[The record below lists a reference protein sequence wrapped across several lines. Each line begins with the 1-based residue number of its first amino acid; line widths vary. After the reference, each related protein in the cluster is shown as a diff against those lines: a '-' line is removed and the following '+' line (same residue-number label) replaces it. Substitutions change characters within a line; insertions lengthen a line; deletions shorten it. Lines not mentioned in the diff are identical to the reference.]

1 VESLVLIVGLM
12 LAAVLLVGVGD
23 RLRLPWP
30 ALMVVLGVV
39 VALVP
44 GLPDTFELD
53 PDLILPLFLPPLL
66 YATAQRTSW
75 SLFRARWRSIA
86 LLAVALVVVTVIA
99 VAGATAVLVPGIS
112 MTAAVALGAMV
123 APPDPVAVEAV
134 AGPVRMPRRMLAV
147 LQSEGLFNDAT
158 ALVIFQAAVLA
169 TVRGDDLSL
178 GGLALNFV
186 LGAAAAVLIGL
197 AVAYLARTVL
207 ARVTDTTGRSALTL
221 VLPFAVYLLAEE
233 VHASGVVAVVVV
245 ALQLRRLGD
254 ADEAAERLTQRSFW
268 DVVELLVTG
277 VAFGLI
283 GLDLRQV
290 VTEAGDALPSMLGHA
305 AIVCAVVVGVRVLWM
320 LGAYLVVRRS
330 PDPSAAPRTVRE
342 AVVLAWCGMR
352 GLATLALALSLP
364 ATVDGGAPFPGRVEI
379 TLIAC
384 AVLVVTLQLPGFTAA
399 PPGPADCA
407 PGLSSAG
414 AFLGGGGQDARR
426 LQVGREEAADVQ
438 DVLAHRGPRGL
449 GVPLLQGREDRAVVV
464 RGRVRPA
471 GDPAVVPARDVVH
484 EQVQHRRQPVRP
496 RGPVQRAVDVV
507 VQLLDAGRV
516 APRGGIGDRGLHLH
530 QPDDLRRRQRERGP
544 RRQLTG
550 DVRLH
555 REQVVDVAPGERHH
569 PEPAPGF
576 PAHRALAVQHH
587 ERLAYRRGAH
597 PELGGDVLYPDER
610 RRPQLADHDGLA
622 QLRRDPAAELL
633 LGAAHLPAAQ
643 PCTPPGVLHRRPPT
657 RSGAPP

>member
-1 VESLVLIVGLM
+1 MVTPLSSLVGLLGSWHGPCWKAERVESLVLIVGLM
-12 LAAVLLVGVGD
+12 LPAVLLVGVGD

-44 GLPDTFELD
+44 GLPEAFVLD

-66 YATAQRTSW
+66 FATAQRTSW

-99 VAGATAVLVPGIS
+99 VAGVTAVLVPGIT

-178 GGLALNFV
+178 GGLALSFV

-197 AVAYLARTVL
+197 AVAYIARTVL

-283 GLDLRQV
+283 GLALRQV

-320 LGAYLVVRRS
+320 SGAYLVVRRS
-330 PDPSAAPRTVRE
+330 PDPSAAPRTGRE

-384 AVLVVTLQLPGFTAA
+384 AVLVVTLLLPGFTLPALVKVLGVAETAESEHAA
-399 PPGPADCA
+399 EKAVARRAQRAALNRMAEEERLRDLPEEV
-407 PGLSSAG
+407 G
-414 AFLGGGGQDARR
+414 AALRERMSRLDAVLGGETMSEDERNRFDTLRKRASALQEVQASALAAARAEVLAAR
-426 LQVGREEAADVQ
+426 GEPGTDPEAADR
-438 DVLAHRGPRGL
+438 VL
-449 GVPLLQGREDRAVVV
+449 
-464 RGRVRPA
+464 
-471 GDPAVVPARDVVH
+471 
-484 EQVQHRRQPVRP
+484 RRLDLRTV
-496 RGPVQRAVDVV
+496 
-507 VQLLDAGRV
+507 LLD
-516 APRGGIGDRGLHLH
+516 
-530 QPDDLRRRQRERGP
+530 
-544 RRQLTG
+544 
-550 DVRLH
+550 
-555 REQVVDVAPGERHH
+555 
-569 PEPAPGF
+569 
-576 PAHRALAVQHH
+576 
-587 ERLAYRRGAH
+587 
-597 PELGGDVLYPDER
+597 
-610 RRPQLADHDGLA
+610 
-622 QLRRDPAAELL
+622 
-633 LGAAHLPAAQ
+633 
-643 PCTPPGVLHRRPPT
+643 
-657 RSGAPP
+657 

>member
-1 VESLVLIVGLM
+1 MVTPLSSLVGLLGSWHGPCWKAERVESLVLIVGLM

-44 GLPDTFELD
+44 GLPDAFVLD

-99 VAGATAVLVPGIS
+99 VAGVTAVLVPGIT

-178 GGLALNFV
+178 GGLALSFV

-197 AVAYLARTVL
+197 TVAYVARTVL

-221 VLPFAVYLLAEE
+221 VLPFAVYLLAEQ

-283 GLDLRQV
+283 GLDLRHV
-290 VTEAGDALPSMLGHA
+290 VTEAGDELPSMLGHA

-320 LGAYLVVRRS
+320 CGAYLVVRRS
-330 PDPSAAPRTVRE
+330 PDPSAAPRTGRE

-364 ATVDGGAPFPGRVEI
+364 ATIGGGAPFPGRVEI

-384 AVLVVTLQLPGFTAA
+384 AVLVVTLLLPGFTLPALVKVLGVAETAESEHAA
-399 PPGPADCA
+399 EKAVARRAQRAALNRMAEEERLRDLPEEV
-407 PGLSSAG
+407 G
-414 AFLGGGGQDARR
+414 AALRERMSRLDAVLGGETMSEEERNRFDTLRKRASALQEVQASALAAARAEVLAAR
-426 LQVGREEAADVQ
+426 GEPGTDPEAADR
-438 DVLAHRGPRGL
+438 VL
-449 GVPLLQGREDRAVVV
+449 
-464 RGRVRPA
+464 
-471 GDPAVVPARDVVH
+471 
-484 EQVQHRRQPVRP
+484 RRLDLRTV
-496 RGPVQRAVDVV
+496 
-507 VQLLDAGRV
+507 LLD
-516 APRGGIGDRGLHLH
+516 
-530 QPDDLRRRQRERGP
+530 
-544 RRQLTG
+544 
-550 DVRLH
+550 
-555 REQVVDVAPGERHH
+555 
-569 PEPAPGF
+569 
-576 PAHRALAVQHH
+576 
-587 ERLAYRRGAH
+587 
-597 PELGGDVLYPDER
+597 
-610 RRPQLADHDGLA
+610 
-622 QLRRDPAAELL
+622 
-633 LGAAHLPAAQ
+633 
-643 PCTPPGVLHRRPPT
+643 
-657 RSGAPP
+657 

>member
-1 VESLVLIVGLM
+1 MVTPLCSLVGLLGSWHGPCWKAERVESLVLIVGLM

-44 GLPDTFELD
+44 GLPDAFVLD

-99 VAGATAVLVPGIS
+99 VAGVTAVLVPGIT

-178 GGLALNFV
+178 GGLALSFV

-197 AVAYLARTVL
+197 AVAYVARTVL
-207 ARVTDTTGRSALTL
+207 ARLTDTTGRSALTL

-320 LGAYLVVRRS
+320 SGAYLVVRRS
-330 PDPSAAPRTVRE
+330 PDPSAAPRTGRE

-364 ATVDGGAPFPGRVEI
+364 ATTGGGAPFPGRVEI

-384 AVLVVTLQLPGFTAA
+384 AVLVVTLLLPGFTLPALVKVLGVAETAESEHAA
-399 PPGPADCA
+399 EKAVARRAQRAALNRMAEEERLRDLPEEV
-407 PGLSSAG
+407 G
-414 AFLGGGGQDARR
+414 AALRERMSRLDAVLGGETMSEEERNRFDTLRKRASALQEVQASALAAARAEVLAAR
-426 LQVGREEAADVQ
+426 GEPGTDPEAADR
-438 DVLAHRGPRGL
+438 VL
-449 GVPLLQGREDRAVVV
+449 
-464 RGRVRPA
+464 
-471 GDPAVVPARDVVH
+471 
-484 EQVQHRRQPVRP
+484 RRLDLRTV
-496 RGPVQRAVDVV
+496 
-507 VQLLDAGRV
+507 LLD
-516 APRGGIGDRGLHLH
+516 
-530 QPDDLRRRQRERGP
+530 
-544 RRQLTG
+544 
-550 DVRLH
+550 
-555 REQVVDVAPGERHH
+555 
-569 PEPAPGF
+569 
-576 PAHRALAVQHH
+576 
-587 ERLAYRRGAH
+587 
-597 PELGGDVLYPDER
+597 
-610 RRPQLADHDGLA
+610 
-622 QLRRDPAAELL
+622 
-633 LGAAHLPAAQ
+633 
-643 PCTPPGVLHRRPPT
+643 
-657 RSGAPP
+657 

>member
-1 VESLVLIVGLM
+1 MVTPLSSLVGLLGSWHGPCWKAERVESLVLIVGLM

-44 GLPDTFELD
+44 GLPEAFVLD

-66 YATAQRTSW
+66 FATAQRTSW

-99 VAGATAVLVPGIS
+99 VAGVTAVLVPGIT

-178 GGLALNFV
+178 GGLALSFV

-197 AVAYLARTVL
+197 AVAYIARTVL

-283 GLDLRQV
+283 GLALRQV

-320 LGAYLVVRRS
+320 SGAYLVVRRS
-330 PDPSAAPRTVRE
+330 PDPSAAPRTGRE

-384 AVLVVTLQLPGFTAA
+384 AVLVVTLLLPGFTLPALVKVLGVAETAESEHAA
-399 PPGPADCA
+399 EKAVARRAQRAALNRMAEEERLRDLPEEV
-407 PGLSSAG
+407 G
-414 AFLGGGGQDARR
+414 AALRERMSRLDAVLGGETMSEDERNRFDTLRKRASALQEVQASALAAARAEVLAAR
-426 LQVGREEAADVQ
+426 GEPGTDPEAADR
-438 DVLAHRGPRGL
+438 VL
-449 GVPLLQGREDRAVVV
+449 
-464 RGRVRPA
+464 
-471 GDPAVVPARDVVH
+471 
-484 EQVQHRRQPVRP
+484 RRLDLRTV
-496 RGPVQRAVDVV
+496 
-507 VQLLDAGRV
+507 LLD
-516 APRGGIGDRGLHLH
+516 
-530 QPDDLRRRQRERGP
+530 
-544 RRQLTG
+544 
-550 DVRLH
+550 
-555 REQVVDVAPGERHH
+555 
-569 PEPAPGF
+569 
-576 PAHRALAVQHH
+576 
-587 ERLAYRRGAH
+587 
-597 PELGGDVLYPDER
+597 
-610 RRPQLADHDGLA
+610 
-622 QLRRDPAAELL
+622 
-633 LGAAHLPAAQ
+633 
-643 PCTPPGVLHRRPPT
+643 
-657 RSGAPP
+657 

>member
-1 VESLVLIVGLM
+1 MVTPLSSLVGLLGSWHGPCWKAERVESLVLIVGLM

-44 GLPDTFELD
+44 GLPEAFVLD

-66 YATAQRTSW
+66 FATAQRTSW

-99 VAGATAVLVPGIS
+99 VAGVTAVLVPGIT

-178 GGLALNFV
+178 GGLALSFV

-197 AVAYLARTVL
+197 AVAYVARTVL

-283 GLDLRQV
+283 GLALRQV

-320 LGAYLVVRRS
+320 SGAYLVVRRS
-330 PDPSAAPRTVRE
+330 PDPSAAPRTGRE

-384 AVLVVTLQLPGFTAA
+384 AVLVVTLLLPGFTLPALVKVLGVAETAESEHAA
-399 PPGPADCA
+399 EKAVARRAQRAALNRMAEEERLRDLPEEV
-407 PGLSSAG
+407 G
-414 AFLGGGGQDARR
+414 AALRERMSRLDAVLGGETMSEDERNRFDTLRKRASALQEVQASALAAARAEVLAAR
-426 LQVGREEAADVQ
+426 GEPGTDPEAADR
-438 DVLAHRGPRGL
+438 VL
-449 GVPLLQGREDRAVVV
+449 
-464 RGRVRPA
+464 
-471 GDPAVVPARDVVH
+471 
-484 EQVQHRRQPVRP
+484 RRLDLRTV
-496 RGPVQRAVDVV
+496 
-507 VQLLDAGRV
+507 LLD
-516 APRGGIGDRGLHLH
+516 
-530 QPDDLRRRQRERGP
+530 
-544 RRQLTG
+544 
-550 DVRLH
+550 
-555 REQVVDVAPGERHH
+555 
-569 PEPAPGF
+569 
-576 PAHRALAVQHH
+576 
-587 ERLAYRRGAH
+587 
-597 PELGGDVLYPDER
+597 
-610 RRPQLADHDGLA
+610 
-622 QLRRDPAAELL
+622 
-633 LGAAHLPAAQ
+633 
-643 PCTPPGVLHRRPPT
+643 
-657 RSGAPP
+657 

>member
-1 VESLVLIVGLM
+1 MESLVLIVGLM

-44 GLPDTFELD
+44 GLPDAFVLD

-99 VAGATAVLVPGIS
+99 VAGVTAVLVPGIT

-158 ALVIFQAAVLA
+158 ALVIFQTAVLA

-178 GGLALNFV
+178 GGLALSFV

-197 AVAYLARTVL
+197 AVAYVARTVL
-207 ARVTDTTGRSALTL
+207 ARLTDTTGRSALTL

-320 LGAYLVVRRS
+320 SGAYLVVRRS
-330 PDPSAAPRTVRE
+330 LDPSAAPRTGRE

-384 AVLVVTLQLPGFTAA
+384 AVLVVTLLLPGFTLPALVKVLGVAETAESEHAA
-399 PPGPADCA
+399 EKAVSRRAQRAALNRMAEEERLRDLPEEV
-407 PGLSSAG
+407 SA
-414 AFLGGGGQDARR
+414 ALRERMSRLDAVLGGETMSEDERNRFDTLRKRASALQEVQASALASARAEVLAAR
-426 LQVGREEAADVQ
+426 GEPGTDPEAADR
-438 DVLAHRGPRGL
+438 VL
-449 GVPLLQGREDRAVVV
+449 
-464 RGRVRPA
+464 
-471 GDPAVVPARDVVH
+471 
-484 EQVQHRRQPVRP
+484 RRLDLRTV
-496 RGPVQRAVDVV
+496 
-507 VQLLDAGRV
+507 LLD
-516 APRGGIGDRGLHLH
+516 
-530 QPDDLRRRQRERGP
+530 
-544 RRQLTG
+544 
-550 DVRLH
+550 
-555 REQVVDVAPGERHH
+555 
-569 PEPAPGF
+569 
-576 PAHRALAVQHH
+576 
-587 ERLAYRRGAH
+587 
-597 PELGGDVLYPDER
+597 
-610 RRPQLADHDGLA
+610 
-622 QLRRDPAAELL
+622 
-633 LGAAHLPAAQ
+633 
-643 PCTPPGVLHRRPPT
+643 
-657 RSGAPP
+657 